1 MKEVKKLYRSKKD
14 RMIAG
19 VCGGIAEYLGIDSS
33 IVRLLWV
40 LLCLLNGIGIIL
52 YIAAAIIIPEAPEEK
67 PSSKSSTEKQLVLI
81 LLLVI
86 GIGLIGLTTIGLLLT
101 TIPLLV
107 PLTDIILLSPQPK
120 PIHVIEITIYL
131 LLLTLGVVLILL
143 IIGALKHQN
152 KHPT

>member
-67 PSSKSSTEKQLVLI
+67 PSSKSSTEK
-81 LLLVI
+81 
-86 GIGLIGLTTIGLLLT
+86 TTSPYTITSNRYRTHRTNNNRITFNYHPT
-101 TIPLLV
+101 TSPINRHHTPQPTTQTYSCNRNHNIPL
-107 PLTDIILLSPQPK
+107 
-120 PIHVIEITIYL
+120 ITN
-131 LLLTLGVVLILL
+131 TRSS
-143 IIGALKHQN
+143 ADTTN
-152 KHPT
+152 NRST